1 MMRKITITAKFLR
14 EPRYRLP
21 EALAITGVDR
31 RRLFQW
37 HNRGLVHEPRQE
49 AGRGVRRLY
58 SVRQLA
64 HIYVLRLLA
73 DMAVPLPEAYRAAAD
88 AVDLIEHYIFLQGNT
103 ANADELENLPACIGL
118 LYKTEDRWEREWFG
132 KFGKPVP
139 DGGIQR
145 FMRLLNVEAAVVL
158 DISTITMLFFMSVM
172 HWKLEE

>member
-1 MMRKITITAKFLR
+1 MAKITITHKFLR
-14 EPRYRLP
+14 EPQFRLP

-37 HNRGLVHEPRQE
+37 HNRGLVPEPRQTS
-49 AGRGVRRLY
+49 GRGIRRLY

-64 HIYVLRLLA
+64 HANVLRLLA
-73 DMAVPLPEAYRAAAD
+73 DMAVPLDEAYKAAAD
-88 AVDLIEHYIFLQGNT
+88 AEELMEEFIFLQGRT

-118 LYKTEDRWEREWFG
+118 LYKTEGRWQREWFG

-145 FMRLLNVEAAVVL
+145 FMRLLNIEAAVVL
-158 DISTITMLFFMSVM
+158 DISTITMLFFLRVM
-172 HWKLEE
+172 EAWGIK